1 MLSKLLR
8 VFALLGSVMLSD
20 CALAKELNIVTTNFP
35 QYDFVNHIV
44 KNKAKV
50 IMLLKP
56 GAQAHSFEPT
66 PKDIISIQNSDLF
79 VYNGGENDEWIEK
92 LIKNSNNQIQHFSFV
107 SSVNLREEETKEG
120 MQSEEED
127 GDEHDHHH
135 DSDEEVEYDEHV
147 WTSPKNDI
155 IILNKLCKKIISLDP
170 DNAQFYMAN
179 TAEYIKEFVVLDK
192 KFTKISELSKN
203 KLLIFAD
210 RFPLLY
216 FVKDYNLDYYAAFK
230 GCSSENEVSAAT
242 LKFLID
248 KTIQNNIKVI
258 FKIELSS
265 DQIANTVARQT
276 NAKVYTFNT
285 GHNVTVEQLKN
296 DVSVASLFESNI
308 DYLIEALN

>member
-1 MLSKLLR
+1 MFSKLLR
-8 VFALLGSVMLSD
+8 VFALLGSVMLSN

-120 MQSEEED
+120 MQSETED

-155 IILNKLCKKIISLDP
+155 IILKKLCKKIISLDP

-192 KFTKISELSKN
+192 KFTKISNLSKN

-265 DQIANTVARQT
+265 DQIANTVARLT
-276 NAKVYTFNT
+276 KAKVYTFNT

-296 DVSVASLFESNI
+296 GVSVASLFESNI

>member
-92 LIKNSNNQIQHFSFV
+92 LIKSSNNQIQHFSFV

-192 KFTKISELSKN
+192 KFTKISDLSKN

>member
-79 VYNGGENDEWIEK
+79 VYNGGEYDEWIEK

-127 GDEHDHHH
+127 GDEHDHRH

>member
-8 VFALLGSVMLSD
+8 VFALLGSLMLSD
-20 CALAKELNIVTTNFP
+20 CALAKELNIVTTSFP

-56 GAQAHSFEPT
+56 GAQSHSFEPT

-92 LIKNSNNQIQHFSFV
+92 LIENSNKHIQHFSFV

-127 GDEHDHHH
+127 ENEHDHHH

-155 IILNKLCKKIISLDP
+155 IILNKLCRKIVSLDP

-179 TAEYIKEFVVLDK
+179 AAEYIKEFVELDK
-192 KFTKISELSKN
+192 KFTKISKMSKN

>member
-79 VYNGGENDEWIEK
+79 VYNGGENDEWIDK

-127 GDEHDHHH
+127 GDEHDHRH

-192 KFTKISELSKN
+192 KFTKISDLSKN

>member
-192 KFTKISELSKN
+192 KFTKISDLSKN

>member
-8 VFALLGSVMLSD
+8 VFALLGSLMLSD
-20 CALAKELNIVTTNFP
+20 YALAKELNIVNTNFP

-192 KFTKISELSKN
+192 KFTKISDLSKN

-276 NAKVYTFNT
+276 NAKVYIFNT

>member
-8 VFALLGSVMLSD
+8 VFALLGSLMLSD
-20 CALAKELNIVTTNFP
+20 YALAKELNIVTTSFP

-56 GAQAHSFEPT
+56 GAQSHSFEPT

-92 LIKNSNNQIQHFSFV
+92 LIENSNKHIQHFSFE

-127 GDEHDHHH
+127 ENEHDHHH

-155 IILNKLCKKIISLDP
+155 IILNKLCRKIVSLDP

-179 TAEYIKEFVVLDK
+179 AAEYIKEFVELDK
-192 KFTKISELSKN
+192 KFTKISNMSIN

-216 FVKDYNLDYYAAFK
+216 FVKD
-230 GCSSENEVSAAT
+230 
-242 LKFLID
+242 
-248 KTIQNNIKVI
+248 
-258 FKIELSS
+258 
-265 DQIANTVARQT
+265 
-276 NAKVYTFNT
+276 
-285 GHNVTVEQLKN
+285 
-296 DVSVASLFESNI
+296 
-308 DYLIEALN
+308 

>member
-8 VFALLGSVMLSD
+8 VFALLGSLMLSD

-107 SSVNLREEETKEG
+107 SSVNLR
-120 MQSEEED
+120 EEED

>member
-8 VFALLGSVMLSD
+8 VFALLGSLMLSD

-127 GDEHDHHH
+127 GDEHDHRH

-192 KFTKISELSKN
+192 KFTKISDLSKN

>member
-79 VYNGGENDEWIEK
+79 VYNGGENDEWIDK

-127 GDEHDHHH
+127 GDEHDHRH

-192 KFTKISELSKN
+192 KFTKISDLSKN

-242 LKFLID
+242 LKLLID

>member
-127 GDEHDHHH
+127 GDEHDHRH

-192 KFTKISELSKN
+192 KFTKISDLSKN

>member
-276 NAKVYTFNT
+276 KAKVYTFNT

>member
-179 TAEYIKEFVVLDK
+179 AAEYIKEFVVLDK
-192 KFTKISELSKN
+192 KFTKISDLSKN